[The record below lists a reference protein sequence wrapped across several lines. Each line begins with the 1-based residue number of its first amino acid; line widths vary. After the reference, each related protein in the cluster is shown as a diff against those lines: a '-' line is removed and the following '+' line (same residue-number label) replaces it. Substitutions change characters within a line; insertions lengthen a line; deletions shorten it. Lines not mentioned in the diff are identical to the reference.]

1 VSTPL
6 TAILRQQIRHDG
18 PISLARYMGACLGHP
33 EHGYYMTRDP
43 LGAGGDFTT
52 APEISQMFGELVG
65 LWCADAWMR
74 FGKPDPAVLVELGP
88 GRGTLM
94 ADARRAGRLIP
105 GFLESAA
112 TWLVETSP
120 TLRRRQAETLG
131 ADGVRWADGLGE
143 VPEAPLFL
151 IANEFFDALPIRQFE
166 RTEAGWRERLVAW
179 DETQARFR
187 LVVAGHGDMAEA
199 LLPSAAGLPPGTV
212 AEICPA
218 AISLV
223 AEIARRVAS
232 HGGGA
237 LIIDYGHANGETGD
251 TFQALAGHHPVDPLL
266 APGEADLT
274 AHVDFRR
281 LARTAREAGASV
293 LGPWLQAD
301 FLSAIGLPQRAQTL
315 IAANPGERAAIE
327 AARDRLTDRQ
337 PSGMGHLFKVLGIVH
352 PSLAEPAPT
361 DGADRP

>member
-1 VSTPL
+1 MSTPL
-6 TAILRQQIRHDG
+6 ATIIRQQIRHDG
-18 PISLARYMGACLGHP
+18 PISLARYMAACLGHP

-43 LGAGGDFTT
+43 LGARGDFIT
-52 APEISQMFGELVG
+52 APEISQMFGELLG

-74 FGKPDPAVLVELGP
+74 IGKPDPAVLVELGP

-105 GFLESAA
+105 DFIESVA

-120 TLRRRQAETLG
+120 ALRRRQTETLG
-131 ADGVRWADGLGE
+131 TDGLAWADSLGE

-166 RTEAGWRERLVAW
+166 RTPAGWRERLVDW
-179 DETQARFR
+179 DDAAGRFR
-187 LVVAGHGDMAEA
+187 LVAADHADMAEA
-199 LLPSAAGLPPGTV
+199 LLPSAAGLASGSV
-212 AEICPA
+212 AELCPA
-218 AISLV
+218 AISIV
-223 AEIARRVAS
+223 TDIARRVAT

-237 LIIDYGHANGETGD
+237 LIVDYGYADGETGD

-274 AHVDFRR
+274 AHVDFQR
-281 LARTAREAGASV
+281 LAQAAREAGAAV

-301 FLSAIGLPQRAQTL
+301 FLSAIGLPQRTRTL
-315 IAANPGERAAIE
+315 IAANPADRAAIE
-327 AARDRLTDRQ
+327 AARDRLTDRA
-337 PSGMGHLFKVLGIVH
+337 PAGMGRLFKVLGIVH
-352 PSLAEPAPT
+352 PNLAEPALA
-361 DGADRP
+361 DGADRA